1 MRKFKKTLS
10 AALAA
15 IMAVSSVA
23 VGTTAFAADTKDG
36 STVQKALT
44 YSNQT
49 VVNTSDEVKDVYYLF
64 KPAKSADYTFSI
76 SSSKSTVEAED
87 IEAQDKY
94 DGLTNLEANV
104 FNKTQASIKI
114 GVYDGVRYYWAQDK
128 DGNYYMNFAERTV
141 KTSETSEVQ
150 SLIQNEVFLD
160 GEFQQVVHT
169 ANEGDVVVDKYDN
182 GVNNV
187 HYNLK
192 GMGTS
197 TFDKSYTYLI
207 QLQVPAKSYATIN
220 CVENT
225 GYSYSYNKTVEY
237 VTLLKADGT
246 FKKNQ
251 KIYTGVGA
259 TITGYH
265 GSSIN
270 LTMPTSIDGYN
281 VTGVDLYG
289 MSESKRIR
297 IVAMTIPS
305 TVTSIEDCYEMY
317 SLKKVNMP
325 ASLTGVGYEA
335 FKNCMNLKTRV
346 DLGKKVVYIGDRA
359 FDGTNIAGVS
369 VANDNATNTEPTTAG
384 STVNTIESSSRVFG
398 YTHAM
403 NTTTQYKKYDDQP
416 DAEIKGFFVV
426 ANADS
431 SAAKYAKAE
440 GFALYNAADCTAG
453 KHQYALTKTVA
464 ATIWA
469 AGSKTYTCKVCD
481 ATKVETIAKKTLKA
495 TVKGG
500 KKKFTV
506 KCSAN
511 ADQTGYQ
518 IKFTKNGKSKSVK
531 VKNARA
537 LNTTVKGLKAG
548 KYSVKVRAYKKTSNG
563 TKYSSYTAAKKVTV
577 K

>member
-10 AALAA
+10 VALAA
-15 IMAVSSVA
+15 IMAVSSAA
-23 VGTTAFAADTKDG
+23 VGTTAFAAETKDG
-36 STVQKALT
+36 STVQKALE

-49 VVNTSDEVKDVYYLF
+49 VMNNTDEVKNVYYLF
-64 KPAKSADYTFSI
+64 KPAKSADYTFSV

-87 IEAQDKY
+87 LNAD
-94 DGLTNLEANV
+94 DNGLTNLEKNV
-104 FNKTQASIKI
+104 FNKSQAAVKI

-128 DGNYYMNFAERTV
+128 EGNYYMNFAEDAV
-141 KTSETSEVQ
+141 QTSSASEVQ
-150 SLIQNEVFLD
+150 DLIKNEIYLD

-169 ANEGDVVVDKYDN
+169 ANDGDVVVDRYDN

-192 GMGTS
+192 GLGTS

-207 QLQVPAKSYATIN
+207 QLQIPAKSYATIN

-225 GYSYSYNKTVEY
+225 GYSYKYNKTVEY
-237 VTLLKADGT
+237 VSLYKADGT
-246 FKKNQ
+246 FKQNR

-265 GSSIN
+265 GASIN
-270 LTMPTSIDGYN
+270 LTMPAYIDGYN
-281 VTGVDLYG
+281 VTGVNLAA

-297 IVAMTIPS
+297 IVGMTIPS
-305 TVTSIEDCYEMY
+305 TVTYIAGCDEMY

-325 ASLTGVGYEA
+325 ASLTGIGYEA
-335 FKNCMNLKTRV
+335 FKNDLALTKRV

-359 FDGTNIAGVS
+359 FDGTKIAGVS
-369 VANDNATNTEPTTAG
+369 VANDDATNTEPTTAG
-384 STVNTIESSSRVFG
+384 STINTITSESRVFG
-398 YTHAM
+398 YTHSM

-453 KHQYALTKTVA
+453 KHQYTLTKTVA

-500 KKKFTV
+500 TKKFTV

-511 ADQTGYQ
+511 AGQTGYQ

-563 TKYSSYTAAKKVTV
+563 TKYSAYSAAKTV
-577 K
+577 KVK

>member
-10 AALAA
+10 VALAA
-15 IMAVSSVA
+15 IMAVSSAA
-23 VGTTAFAADTKDG
+23 VSTTAFAADTRDG
-36 STVQKALT
+36 STVQKALE

-49 VVNTSDEVKDVYYLF
+49 VVNTTEAVKNVYYLF
-64 KPAKSADYTFSI
+64 KPAKSADYTFSV
-76 SSSKSTVEAED
+76 SSSKNALVGTDTATSIED
-87 IEAQDKY
+87 N
-94 DGLTNLEANV
+94 T
-104 FNKTQASIKI
+104 FNNTQAAVKI

-128 DGNYYMNFAERTV
+128 EGNYYMNFAEDAVRT
-141 KTSETSEVQ
+141 SSASEVQ
-150 SLIQNEVFLD
+150 GLIKNKLFFD
-160 GEFQQVVHT
+160 GDFQQVVHT
-169 ANEGDVVVDKYDN
+169 ANEGDVLVKKYDN
-182 GVNNV
+182 GINNV

-207 QLQVPAKSYATIN
+207 QLQIPADSYATIN

-225 GYSYSYNKTVEY
+225 GYSYEY
-237 VTLLKADGT
+237 DRTREFVTLLDKDGK
-246 FKKNQ
+246 FKSNEN
-251 KIYTGVGA
+251 IYTGVGA

-265 GSSIN
+265 GSSVN
-270 LTMPTSIDGYN
+270 LTMPTAIDGYA
-281 VTGVDLYG
+281 VTSVDLSA

-297 IVAMTIPS
+297 IVGMTIPA
-305 TVTSIEDCYEMY
+305 TVTTIYGCGNMY

-325 ASLTGVGYEA
+325 ASLTGIGVQA
-335 FKNCMNLKTRV
+335 FKNDMALTKRV
-346 DLGKKVVYIGDRA
+346 DLGKKVVYIGDEA

-369 VANDNATNTEPTTAG
+369 VANDNATNTKPAYLTSSTT
-384 STVNTIESSSRVFG
+384 NTITSESRVFG

-403 NTTTQYKKYDDQP
+403 NTTTQYKKYDHRT

-440 GFALYNAADCTAG
+440 GFALYNAADCAAG

-481 ATKVETIAKKTLKA
+481 ATKVEVLKKKVLKA
-495 TVKGG
+495 SVKGG

-506 KCSAN
+506 KASAM
-511 ADQTGYQ
+511 AGQTGYQ

-548 KYSVKVRAYKKTSNG
+548 KYKVKVRAYKKTSNG
-563 TKYSSYTAAKKVTV
+563 TKYSSYSAAKTV
-577 K
+577 KVK